1 MTLSSHE
8 ESVGIC
14 LICIAGGSTRILK
27 LQEMLSAEFKGKELC
42 RSINPDEAVAYGAA
56 IQVLACEY
64 P

>member
-1 MTLSSHE
+1 LGSVSS
-8 ESVGIC
+8 
-14 LICIAGGSTRILK
+14 ICIAGGSTRILK

-56 IQVLACEY
+56 IQVLACES